1 MAPRHNQDRPNFV
14 LFVTDQHR
22 ADYLGCYGHP
32 VLRTP
37 HIDRIAR
44 NGVRFDKFYVSSPQC
59 QANRSTM
66 MTRRMPSVHGVR
78 GAGIP
83 LPLRS
88 NTFVDLMRA
97 DGYQTALVGKC
108 HLQNIHDWAPE
119 ILPQTFIER
128 RDGPLTEFSEALKPV
143 PGEDYEQERG
153 SLWRYRSVYRPLT
166 DYYGFEHV
174 DLVTQHGDMGEAGY
188 YTWLRSKGLLAG
200 ETKGPRQYVTS

>member
-1 MAPRHNQDRPNFV
+1 MDSRELFVLLRLEDFAVEFEYFIVSLKHNQYRPNFI
-14 LFVTDQHR
+14 LFITDQHR

-59 QANRSTM
+59 QSNRSTM
-66 MTRRMPSVHGVR
+66 MTGRMQSVHGVR

-97 DGYQTALVGKC
+97 NGYETALVGKC
-108 HLQNIHDWAPE
+108 HLQNIHDWTPE
-119 ILPQTFIER
+119 SADSLHSASPPADPSLEVCLLIE
-128 RDGPLTEFSEALKPV
+128 
-143 PGEDYEQERG
+143 
-153 SLWRYRSVYRPLT
+153 SLSVWKKCEWTTRSVVP
-166 DYYGFEHV
+166 V
-174 DLVTQHGDMGEAGY
+174 QA
-188 YTWLRSKGLLAG
+188 
-200 ETKGPRQYVTS
+200 